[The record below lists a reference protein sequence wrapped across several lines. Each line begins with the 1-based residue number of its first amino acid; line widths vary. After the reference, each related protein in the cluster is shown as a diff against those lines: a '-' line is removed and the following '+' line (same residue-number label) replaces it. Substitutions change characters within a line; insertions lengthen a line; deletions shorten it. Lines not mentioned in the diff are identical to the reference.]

1 MRTMILFRILLAVDA
16 AVAAILLYFF
26 VTGIEDGS
34 VSSFNILL
42 WLVML
47 GGIALVIGGA
57 HALRSRGRKPAAN
70 LLLAVP
76 AAPALLFD
84 LFILLAVLLQPRW
97 N

>member
-57 HALRSRGRKPAAN
+57 LALRARSQKLAAN
-70 LLLAVP
+70 LLLALP
-76 AAPALLFD
+76 AAPALLFG

>member
-1 MRTMILFRILLAVDA
+1 MRIMILFRILLAIDA

-34 VSSFNILL
+34 VSSFNIMI

-57 HALRSRGRKPAAN
+57 LTLRARSQRLAAN

-76 AAPALLFD
+76 AAPALLFG

>member
-1 MRTMILFRILLAVDA
+1 MILFRILLAVDA
-16 AVAAILLYFF
+16 IVAAILLYFF

-34 VSSFNILL
+34 VSSFNILF

-47 GGIALVIGGA
+47 GGIALIIGGA
-57 HALRSRGRKPAAN
+57 LALRAKGRKMAAN

-76 AAPALLFD
+76 AVPSLLFGMF
-84 LFILLAVLLQPRW
+84 LLLAVLLQPRW